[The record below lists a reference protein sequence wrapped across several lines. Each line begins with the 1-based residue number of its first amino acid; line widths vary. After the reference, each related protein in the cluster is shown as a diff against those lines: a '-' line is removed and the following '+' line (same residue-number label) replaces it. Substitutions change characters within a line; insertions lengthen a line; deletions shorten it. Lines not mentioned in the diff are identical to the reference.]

1 MLESH
6 LHFVF
11 VLGHPK
17 IWFLSFYK
25 EIMDAHFQFYII
37 LSNYVWSILFYQI
50 EDHNVRQI
58 GFHVC
63 VKMRCKRKKLSGQ
76 PNTL

>member
-1 MLESH
+1 MH
-6 LHFVF
+6 IF
-11 VLGHPK
+11 
-17 IWFLSFYK
+17 SF
-25 EIMDAHFQFYII
+25 
-37 LSNYVWSILFYQI
+37 ILFYRITYDRFCSI

>member
-37 LSNYVWSILFYQI
+37 LLNYV
-50 EDHNVRQI
+50 
-58 GFHVC
+58 
-63 VKMRCKRKKLSGQ
+63 
-76 PNTL
+76 